1 MNILCKDGSINGHNQ
16 YISIPYEIIESALI
30 TAFEQGS
37 YYWAHIE
44 WEDPR
49 TNCKGRFEDLLEEG
63 WSIVFTD
70 KDNGKHLGVLTLE
83 SIKNNMGK
91 FKKGIEEYPH
101 MWFEFM
107 DYGGDS
113 NVADIA
119 LQYWVMGAE
128 VYC

>member
-70 KDNGKHLGVLTLE
+70 IVSGEHLGVLTLE
-83 SIKNNMGK
+83 AIKNN
-91 FKKGIEEYPH
+91 
-101 MWFEFM
+101 M